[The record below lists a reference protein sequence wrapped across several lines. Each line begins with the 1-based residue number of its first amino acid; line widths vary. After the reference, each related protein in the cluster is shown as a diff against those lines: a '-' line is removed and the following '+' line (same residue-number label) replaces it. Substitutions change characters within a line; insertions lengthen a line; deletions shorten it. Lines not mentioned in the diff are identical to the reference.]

1 MHFFTFILNLSE
13 VRCVL
18 HILIESMEG
27 SHSKKSFLKKY
38 LEIKTLLKKS
48 QFSKVLGQNA
58 TGNKVLSFR
67 FPGFI
72 FLKQY
77 AWAANKVSGN
87 KITIIKVP
95 L

>member
-1 MHFFTFILNLSE
+1 MSPE
-13 VRCVL
+13 R
-18 HILIESMEG
+18 
-27 SHSKKSFLKKY
+27 KFLKNN
-38 LEIKTLLKKS
+38 LEIKTLVKKS
-48 QFSKVLGQNA
+48 QFSKDLGQNA